1 MAIRI
6 LVVDDFARWPRF
18 ISSIIVKHTDWHIVG
33 EAADGFEAVQ
43 KAGELKPDLILLDV
57 GLPQL
62 NGIEAARQLGTLVPK
77 SKILFVSGMDD
88 PDILREALRTGAS
101 GYVVKSDAQSE
112 LTKAIEAVLRGQQFV
127 SSRAKRYIL
136 GDAEDSQNPNGP
148 IRIDNLTSSAAELQ
162 RETEINR
169 CHEVQFY
176 SNDALLLARV
186 TYFIGAAL
194 MAGNAAIVFATKRHR
209 DDLSRELKVQGVD
222 VDAVILRGAFVSL
235 DAAEVLPTFM
245 VNDRPDPIRFFE
257 AFDKL
262 IASVTMAANAQHP
275 RVAIFGEAVAQL
287 WAEGNVEAAIQLE
300 KLGNVLAKTHIH
312 EVDILCAYPISLHI
326 QEDRHAF
333 RTVCAEHSA
342 VYVE

>member
-1 MAIRI
+1 LAIRI
-6 LVVDDFARWPRF
+6 LVADDFAPWPRF

-62 NGIEAARQLGTLVPK
+62 NGIEAARQIRTLAPK
-77 SKILFVSGMDD
+77 SKILFLSGMDD
-88 PDILREALRTGAS
+88 PVIVREALRTGAS

-112 LTKAIEAVLRGQQFV
+112 LTKAVEAVLRGEQFV
-127 SSRAKRYIL
+127 SSRAKGYIL
-136 GDAEDSQNPNGP
+136 GDAEDPQTPNGP
-148 IRIDNLTSSAAELQ
+148 IRIDNLTSSEADPQ
-162 RETEINR
+162 RETEINH

-209 DDLSRELKVQGVD
+209 DDLSRELKVQGVE
-222 VDAVILRGAFVSL
+222 VDAVIQRGAFVSL
-235 DAAEVLPTFM
+235 DAAEVLSAFM
-245 VNDRPDPIRFFE
+245 VNDRPDPFRFFE

-262 IASVTMAANAQHP
+262 IVSVTMAANARHP
-275 RVAIFGEAVAQL
+275 RVAVFGEAVALL

-300 KLGNVLAKTHIH
+300 KLGNVLACTH
-312 EVDILCAYPISLHI
+312 EVDILCAYPFSLHI
-326 QEDRHAF
+326 QKDGHAF
-333 RTVCAEHSA
+333 RTVCEEHSA
-342 VYVE
+342 VYVG